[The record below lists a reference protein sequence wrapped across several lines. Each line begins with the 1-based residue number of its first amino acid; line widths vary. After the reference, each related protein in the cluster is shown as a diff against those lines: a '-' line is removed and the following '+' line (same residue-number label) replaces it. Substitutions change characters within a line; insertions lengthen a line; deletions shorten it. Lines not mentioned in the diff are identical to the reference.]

1 MEIALKMVWGG
12 LVKGDADLCVP
23 TESAVKIVL
32 ERGCLRR
39 LKVAVNLLG
48 GLADEVVGGKMV
60 AIDGN
65 QEHERKEDE
74 DDEESDNG
82 DQTAEE
88 AAVDALTRR

>member
-12 LVKGDADLCVP
+12 LVKGDADLSVP

-48 GLADEVVGGKMV
+48 GLADEVVGGEMV
-60 AIDGN
+60 ATDGN

-88 AAVDALTRR
+88 ATVDALTRR